1 MPTNP
6 RSRQPQDL
14 SVRAVIPRPVVERLG
29 RIEDL
34 CLEMR
39 HELDLLLK
47 MLARTQAQL
56 DALSGEVAERGA
68 PRESFRTGT
77 TSADR
82 SVLAD
87 EASRK
92 ARKKRQR

>member
-1 MPTNP
+1 MPANP
-6 RSRQPQDL
+6 RLRQPQDL
-14 SVRAVIPRPVVERLG
+14 AVRAVVPRPVVERLG

-47 MLARTQAQL
+47 MLGRTHAQL
-56 DALSGEVAERGA
+56 DALAGKAAERRA
-68 PRESFRTGT
+68 PRESFRTEAM
-77 TSADR
+77 SADR
-82 SVLAD
+82 SVLAA

-92 ARKKRQR
+92 ARKKR

>member
-1 MPTNP
+1 MPTKP
-6 RSRQPQDL
+6 RLRQPQDL
-14 SVRAVIPRPVVERLG
+14 SVRAVMPRPVVDRLG

-56 DALSGEVAERGA
+56 DALAGEVNERRA
-68 PRESFRTGT
+68 PRESLRNETI
-77 TSADR
+77 SADR
-82 SVLAD
+82 SVLAA

-92 ARKKRQR
+92 ARKKR